1 MNENID
7 LKNKRLIKAIEKTM
21 GLLTKN
27 KKDVIDALVKRIVF
41 KYKATEISGFL
52 TSAIYRVERGYKEK
66 REQVITLSGLY
77 SPLFGREKEQAN
89 QTPFSLIVN
98 DNEDTFLDGF
108 LWYSPDT
115 DKTYKFDDLDY
126 FSLNENSFEPY
137 QICTKRGHQ

>member
-1 MNENID
+1 
-7 LKNKRLIKAIEKTM
+7 IKAIEKTM

>member
-1 MNENID
+1 MNEKID

>member
-1 MNENID
+1 MNEKID

-89 QTPFSLIVN
+89 QAPFSLIVN